1 MVTFCLAASEGKVT
15 TEEKAYSPIPRRPGF
30 VDGLPRV
37 FLRIEACA
45 LAIAAVVAFSRTGQ
59 SWWLFAGLILA
70 PDLSMLA
77 YLAGPRPGALVYN
90 AVHVYVGPLVLGGV
104 AFLAASSGALA
115 VALIWAA
122 HIGIDRML
130 GFGLKHAEAFAS
142 THLGPIGRAPAA
154 EMPDHSS

>member
-1 MVTFCLAASEGKVT
+1 M
-15 TEEKAYSPIPRRPGF
+15 EERAYSPMPRQTGF
-30 VDGLPRV
+30 VAGLPRV

-45 LAIAAVVAFSRTGQ
+45 LALAAVIAFSRTGQ

-77 YLAGPRPGALVYN
+77 YLAGPRRGAYVYN
-90 AVHVYVGPLVLGGV
+90 AAHVYVGPLVLGGA

-115 VALIWAA
+115 VALIWGA

-130 GFGLKHAEAFAS
+130 GFGLKHSEAFAS
-142 THLGPIGRAPAA
+142 THLGPIGKAPAA
-154 EMPDHSS
+154 EVPDHSS